1 VTPLKPGTCILV
13 LALVVISALLAAPFA
28 SARSPIR
35 VGVADQ
41 SPAMF
46 SAPSFKALKTK
57 RTRYFVP
64 ANVMSNPAEL
74 AKATNYV
81 NAARAAGVST
91 LLHVSTSDL
100 RAKRGPLVSTANYKS
115 RVGKIVVYFRRLG
128 VRDFGAWNEVNHKT
142 QETWNHVGNAVSY
155 FKSMWTAVHGR
166 CPTCGIVGLDVLDQA
181 GVDKYMAS
189 FYQRLSSTWRKRLKV
204 VGIHNYS
211 DVNRGRSTG
220 TSKIIKTARKYN
232 RSTKFWFTET
242 GALAGFSR
250 SFPFSLTRQASR
262 IKNMFTFAT
271 RYRASGVERVYSYN
285 WFGAETG
292 GCGTH
297 CKFDAGLVSPN
308 GTIRPVYNV
317 FKAKLANFSR

>member
-1 VTPLKPGTCILV
+1 MTPLKPRTCILV
-13 LALVVISALLAAPFA
+13 LAIVVIGALLAAPFA
-28 SARSPIR
+28 NARSTIR

-46 SAPSFKALKTK
+46 SAPQYQALKMK

-74 AKATNYV
+74 AKATNFV

-100 RAKRGPLVSTANYKS
+100 RAKRGPLVSTANYKT
-115 RVGKIVVYFRRLG
+115 RIGKIVVYFRRLG

-142 QETWNHVGNAVSY
+142 QETWNHVGHAASY
-155 FKSMWTAVHGR
+155 FKSMWTAVHTR

-189 FYQRLSSTWRKRLKV
+189 FYGRLSATWRKRLKV

-211 DVNRGRSTG
+211 DVNRSRTTG
-220 TSKIIKTARKYN
+220 TAKIIRTARKFN
-232 RSTKFWFTET
+232 RATKFWFTET
-242 GALAGFSR
+242 GALAAFGR
-250 SFPFSLTRQASR
+250 SFPYSLSRQASR
-262 IKNMFTFAT
+262 IKNMFTYAS
-271 RYRASGVERVYSYN
+271 RYRSLGVERVYSYN
-285 WFGAETG
+285 WFGAESTN
-292 GCGTH
+292 CATN
-297 CKFDAGLVSPN
+297 CKFDAGLVNPN
-308 GTIRPVYNV
+308 GTTRPVYAV